1 MAQKKG
7 AVRTESGLIY
17 TEITPG
23 SGSSPGPTD
32 TVKIHYQ
39 GTLRDGTVFYDS
51 EERGS
56 PDEFELDGDA
66 PPCWREGVSMMKAGG
81 KSLIVCPPELAYGER
96 GAPPVIPGNAALILE
111 VELIEIK

>member
-1 MAQKKG
+1 
-7 AVRTESGLIY
+7 
-17 TEITPG
+17 
-23 SGSSPGPTD
+23 
-32 TVKIHYQ
+32 
-39 GTLRDGTVFYDS
+39 VFYDS

-56 PDEFELDGDA
+56 PDEFELDGAA